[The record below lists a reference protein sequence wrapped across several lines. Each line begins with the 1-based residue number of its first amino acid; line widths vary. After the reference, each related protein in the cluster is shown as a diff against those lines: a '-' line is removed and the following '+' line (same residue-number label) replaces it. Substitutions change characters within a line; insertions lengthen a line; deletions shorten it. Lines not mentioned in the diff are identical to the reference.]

1 MRFWVEL
8 TNLAVRE
15 RSCAGNRALLR
26 RALSGAVLKGVDDLK
41 HDADT
46 IVVGAGA
53 AGCVLAAR
61 LSQDGAHRVLLI
73 EAGPDYPSVD
83 QLPDELRTGWRAAGT
98 HDWSFTDEATGG
110 PVARARVVGGCS
122 ATNGTIA
129 LRGAAADYDRWARL
143 GNPGWAYA
151 DLLPAFRRVED
162 DLDFADQWHGR
173 GGPIPIR
180 RYRPK
185 ELTAANAA
193 AYTAMVLA
201 GFPELADHNRPG
213 AVGLGAAPV
222 NTVGGERMGAART
235 YLAQA
240 RHRPNLSLLPDTL
253 VDRVVIEHGRAVAV
267 RLADGRTLR
276 AERIILAA
284 GTYCSPTILL
294 RSGVGPAGQLREL
307 GVHVHA
313 DLPGVGAN
321 LQEHPGVSVVW
332 PTDGTQPDGPRFQV
346 LATWRSG
353 VDPEALSEP
362 GPAET
367 EDAAGN
373 GGDQAQPQRSGG
385 GADGSGYDMQHL
397 PAGTPSLFWISAAV
411 LTPRSRGTVR
421 LGSADPAAAPRIR
434 LNLLADPYDLAR
446 LVAGVR
452 WARQIGA
459 ESPLADLA
467 AGPEKWAGAGIEGD
481 AELGEALRAAVWTYH
496 HAAGTCA
503 MGPSPE
509 AGAVVN
515 AYGAVHGVDGLYVAD
530 ASIMPVLPSA
540 NIHLPT
546 LMVAERIAEL
556 LGREHTPV
564 VAATEAR

>member
-1 MRFWVEL
+1 
-8 TNLAVRE
+8 
-15 RSCAGNRALLR
+15 
-26 RALSGAVLKGVDDLK
+26 VDDLK

-61 LSQDGAHRVLLI
+61 LSEDGGHRVLLI
-73 EAGPDYPSVD
+73 EAGPDYPTVD
-83 QLPDELRTGWRAAGT
+83 LLPDELRTGWRAAGT
-98 HDWSFTDEATGG
+98 HDWSFTDEATGAA
-110 PVARARVVGGCS
+110 VARARVVGGCS

-151 DLLPAFRRVED
+151 DVLPAFRRVED

-185 ELTAANAA
+185 ELTVANAA

-213 AVGLGAAPV
+213 AVGLGPAPV

-235 YLAQA
+235 HPAPA
-240 RHRPNLSLLPDTL
+240 RERPNFALLPDAL
-253 VDRVVIEHGRAVAV
+253 VDRVVIENGRARAV
-267 RLADGRTLR
+267 QLADGRMLG
-276 AERIILAA
+276 AERVVLAA
-284 GTYCSPTILL
+284 GAYCSPTILL
-294 RSGVGPAGQLREL
+294 RSGVGPAGQLRGL
-307 GVHVHA
+307 GVTVHA
-313 DLPGVGAN
+313 DLAGVGAN
-321 LQEHPGVSVVW
+321 LQEHPGVSVMW
-332 PTDGTQPDGPRFQV
+332 PSDGTQPDGPRFQI

-353 VDPEALSEP
+353 IEPDEEGGEA
-362 GPAET
+362 AERPSPKQEQGSWAYVGT
-367 EDAAGN
+367 GD
-373 GGDQAQPQRSGG
+373 GGGSVSRSGN
-385 GADGSGYDMQHL
+385 GYDMQYL
-397 PAGTPSLFWISAAV
+397 PAGTPSMFWISAAV
-411 LTPRSRGTVR
+411 LTPRSRGTVK
-421 LGSADPAAAPRIR
+421 LASADPAAPPRIR
-434 LNLLADPYDLAR
+434 LNLLADPFDLAR
-446 LVAGVR
+446 LVAAVR
-452 WARQIGA
+452 SARQIGA
-459 ESPLADLA
+459 ESPMADLA
-467 AGPEKWAGAGIEGD
+467 GGPEQWTGAGIEDD
-481 AELGEALRAAVWTYH
+481 AELGEAVRKAVWTYH

-515 AYGAVHGVDGLYVAD
+515 ANGAVYGVEGLYVAD

-556 LGREHTPV
+556 LGKENTPV
-564 VAATEAR
+564 AAAAEAR